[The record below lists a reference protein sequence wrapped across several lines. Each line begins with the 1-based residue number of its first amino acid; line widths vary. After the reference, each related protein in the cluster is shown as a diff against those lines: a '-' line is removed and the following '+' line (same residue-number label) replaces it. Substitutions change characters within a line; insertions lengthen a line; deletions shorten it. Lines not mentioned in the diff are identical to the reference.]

1 MFKCRCYLSENSV
14 KVLWRDMVD
23 IFQKYILILVY
34 YQIQFGVR
42 SKKNIKTMIYISQ
55 KNEDGRKWVL
65 IKITFVDK

>member
-42 SKKNIKTMIYISQ
+42 SKKKH
-55 KNEDGRKWVL
+55 KNDD
-65 IKITFVDK
+65 IH